1 MLSKLM
7 QLVMSVCVALAL
19 TACASTPAPLAT
31 PIKTIDRP
39 VLPPVAGELLVVH
52 ERPAPPA
59 DGSPEALLNHAVEY
73 GGWVTQIEAQLKGWQ
88 DWYRNG
94 MAVQQEQ

>member
-7 QLVMSVCVALAL
+7 QLVTSVCVALAL
-19 TACASTPAPLAT
+19 TACASTTAPLAT
-31 PIKTIDRP
+31 PTKTIDRP
-39 VLPPVAGELLVVH
+39 VLPPVAGELMVAH

-73 GGWVTQIEAQLKGWQ
+73 GGWVSRIEAQVKGWQ
-88 DWYRNG
+88 DWYRNNSISQG
-94 MAVQQEQ
+94 Q

>member
-7 QLVMSVCVALAL
+7 QIAVAVCVALVL
-19 TACASTPAPLAT
+19 TACASTPAHLAT
-31 PIKTIDRP
+31 SIKTIDRP
-39 VLPPVAGELLVVH
+39 ALPPVAGELLIVH

-59 DGSPEALLNHAVEY
+59 DGSPESLLNHAVEY
-73 GGWVTQIEAQLKGWQ
+73 GGWVARMEAQLKGWQ

-94 MAVQQEQ
+94 MAVQQGQ

>member
-1 MLSKLM
+1 M
-7 QLVMSVCVALAL
+7 ALAL
-19 TACASTPAPLAT
+19 TACASTTTPLAT
-31 PIKTIDRP
+31 PIKTIERP
-39 VLPPVAGELLVVH
+39 VLPPVAGELMVAH

-73 GGWVTQIEAQLKGWQ
+73 GGWVSLLEAQVKGWQ

-94 MAVQQEQ
+94 LTLQQGQ

>member
-7 QLVMSVCVALAL
+7 QLVVSVCVALAL
-19 TACASTPAPLAT
+19 TACASTTTPLAT
-31 PIKTIDRP
+31 PIKTIERP
-39 VLPPVAGELLVVH
+39 VLPPVAGELMVAH

-73 GGWVTQIEAQLKGWQ
+73 GGWVSLLEAQVKAWQ

-94 MAVQQEQ
+94 LTSQGQ

>member
-7 QLVMSVCVALAL
+7 QIAVAVCVALVL
-19 TACASTPAPLAT
+19 TACASTPAHLAT

-73 GGWVTQIEAQLKGWQ
+73 GGWVAQIEAQLKGWQ
-88 DWYRNG
+88 DWYRNVLT
-94 MAVQQEQ
+94 VQQGQ

>member
-1 MLSKLM
+1 MRSKLI
-7 QLVMSVCVALAL
+7 QIVAAVCVALAL

-31 PIKTIDRP
+31 PIKTIGRP
-39 VLPPVAGELLVVH
+39 VLPPVAGELLIVH

-59 DGSPEALLNHAVEY
+59 DGSPEILLNHAVEY
-73 GGWVTQIEAQLKGWQ
+73 GGWVSQIETQVKGWQ

-94 MAVQQEQ
+94 MAVQQGQ

>member
-19 TACASTPAPLAT
+19 TACASTHAPLAT

-39 VLPPVAGELLVVH
+39 VLPPVAGELLAVH

-59 DGSPEALLNHAVEY
+59 DGSPESLLNHAVEY
-73 GGWVTQIEAQLKGWQ
+73 GGWVARMEAQLKGWQ
-88 DWYRNG
+88 DWYHNG
-94 MAVQQEQ
+94 VAVQQEQ

>member
-1 MLSKLM
+1 M
-7 QLVMSVCVALAL
+7 ALAL
-19 TACASTPAPLAT
+19 TACASTTTPLAT
-31 PIKTIDRP
+31 PIKTIERP
-39 VLPPVAGELLVVH
+39 VLLPVAGELMVAH

-73 GGWVTQIEAQLKGWQ
+73 GGWVSLLEAQVKGWQ

-94 MAVQQEQ
+94 LTLQQGQ

>member
-7 QLVMSVCVALAL
+7 QIVVAVCVALAL
-19 TACASTPAPLAT
+19 TACASTPARLAT
-31 PIKTIDRP
+31 SIKTIDRP
-39 VLPPVAGELLVVH
+39 ALPPVAGELLIVH

-59 DGSPEALLNHAVEY
+59 DGSPESLLNHAVEY
-73 GGWVTQIEAQLKGWQ
+73 GGWVARMEAQLKGWQ

-94 MAVQQEQ
+94 MAVQQGQ

>member
-7 QLVMSVCVALAL
+7 QIEAAVFVALVL

-39 VLPPVAGELLVVH
+39 VLPPVAGELLIVH

-59 DGSPEALLNHAVEY
+59 DGSPESLLNHVVEY
-73 GGWVTQIEAQLKGWQ
+73 GGWVSQIETQLKAWQ

-94 MAVQQEQ
+94 VAAQGQ

>member
-7 QLVMSVCVALAL
+7 QIAVAVCVALVL
-19 TACASTPAPLAT
+19 TACASTPAHLAT

-39 VLPPVAGELLVVH
+39 VLPLVAGELLVVH
-52 ERPAPPA
+52 ERPAQPA

-73 GGWVTQIEAQLKGWQ
+73 GGWVSQIETQVKGWQ

-94 MAVQQEQ
+94 VAVQQGQ

>member
-1 MLSKLM
+1 M
-7 QLVMSVCVALAL
+7 ALAL

-39 VLPPVAGELLVVH
+39 VLPPVAGELLVVY

-59 DGSPEALLNHAVEY
+59 DGSPEALLNHVVEY
-73 GGWVTQIEAQLKGWQ
+73 GGWVSQIEAQLKGWQ
-88 DWYRNG
+88 DWYRNVLTTQR
-94 MAVQQEQ
+94 VQ